1 MKDLS
6 KSALNILGI
15 LFAGL
20 LLAYTGYQTF
30 SLLLEVSGSPLIAAI
45 GLIMFEVGMLY
56 WWQVFR
62 VSAEGLMQMALSF
75 LVFLACLT
83 FVVMATALKLGAVDA
98 AVLGV
103 NTPAKIITAAAV
115 IQLAA
120 KLFFPIL
127 HPETMRV
134 IGERVQEG
142 KILNAAN
149 DKFEKRVDGIAREVA
164 DGMVEEWTGR
174 LTTNFNT
181 KYGTRYELSPGRAPA
196 VIEGHM
202 SEAVDVSPRR
212 SWRDRLRG
220 RPAAAPMSQA
230 QAEALSP
237 NELVTAV
244 FAAVERG
251 EISLAAVED
260 AIKRGQRADAAMR
273 NSTHDT
279 EPAIIPLAQ
288 PAPGQGQGNG
298 PAAKLGADT
307 RNPTSRP

>member
-1 MKDLS
+1 MKEIN
-6 KSALNILGI
+6 KSALNIIGI

-62 VSAEGLMQMALSF
+62 NSAEGLMQMALSF

-83 FVVMATALKLGAVDA
+83 FVIMATALKLGAVDA

-103 NTPAKIITAAAV
+103 NTPAKIITAACV

-127 HPETMRV
+127 HPETMRL

-142 KILNAAN
+142 KILNTAN
-149 DKFEKRVDGIAREVA
+149 EKFEKRIDGIARDVA
-164 DGMVEEWTGR
+164 DGMVEEWTAR

-181 KYGTRYELSPGRAPA
+181 KYGTRYQLTGRSEAV
-196 VIEGHM
+196 VIEGQ
-202 SEAVDVSPRR
+202 SAADDTPSAPRP

-220 RPAAAPMSQA
+220 RQPAQQEPQAARMDDA
-230 QAEALSP
+230 
-237 NELVTAV
+237 TI
-244 FAAVERG
+244 AAVLDAIQRG
-251 EISLAAVED
+251 EIAVPAAVSNN
-260 AIKRGQRADAAMR
+260 A
-273 NSTHDT
+273 HDT
-279 EPAIIPLAQ
+279 QPPTGHPLYRPEP
-288 PAPGQGQGNG
+288 GQGNG
-298 PAAKLGADT
+298 PSGPKVDSG
-307 RNPTSRP
+307 PRP